1 MDNSPAP
8 EPLAPMVKER
18 VPVEVSA
25 YLATPVVVKAYT
37 GPAGSRASP
46 AGISLS
52 SIDTPVGTGEKGLTI
67 ESVVKVGSKVVSGT
81 FVKRSL
87 VASWGWAATRDV
99 GSIPLTWRGSL
110 GTRTE

>member
-1 MDNSPAP
+1 MDNSPVP

-18 VPVEVSA
+18 VPVDVSA
-25 YLATPVVVKAYT
+25 YLATPVLVKAYT
-37 GPAGSRASP
+37 VAAGSRASP
-46 AGISLS
+46 AGTSLS
-52 SIDTPVGTGEKGLTI
+52 SIDTPVATGERGLTI

>member
-18 VPVEVSA
+18 VPVDVSA
-25 YLATPVVVKAYT
+25 YLATPVVVNALNAYT

-46 AGISLS
+46 AGFSMV
-52 SIDTPVGTGEKGLTI
+52 SIDTPVGTGTVGMTI

-99 GSIPLTWRGSL
+99 ESIPLT
-110 GTRTE
+110 